1 MGTIKLGCVAGV
13 VAMVWAGGCDE
24 DGRVDDVGVF
34 GADDED
40 DGVVQARTVVINDLR
55 LNDLRLNDLRLN
67 GSVFNATDPNPGV
80 RLNGDAPLTDWIE
93 ITDFWLPNGGSS
105 LVGQLQGGMLRI
117 QTGGGWLEEWDVE
130 NTIITYSV
138 TEGGST
144 KTKEVWLKWASEL
157 GAYSGVWSY
166 VADLRING
174 GPWQP
179 LCLDAQGN
187 RQDTLLLGD
196 VWEPSSGNKL
206 PRPANIVTFACRSA
220 ALAKC
225 VEFGYKPWAS
235 KNGTPLA
242 NYHQAC
248 TRMVRADYCGDGNS
262 HTLSGTQIHVLDQ
275 LAIQKKA
282 VGVTYAVEA
291 EWGPNG
297 ATCLNPANRRHS
309 ELPVV
314 CEDGHSIP
322 ACGATAFSSGG
333 LIQSGKL

>member
-1 MGTIKLGCVAGV
+1 MATIKLGCVAGV
-13 VAMVWAGGCDE
+13 LAMVWAGGCDE

-40 DGVVQARTVVINDLR
+40 DGVVQARLVQINDFR
-55 LNDLRLNDLRLN
+55 LNDFRLNDFRLN
-67 GSVFNATDPNPGV
+67 GSQFNGSESNDF
-80 RLNGDAPLTDWIE
+80 RLNGDSTSEWIKVD
-93 ITDFWLPNGGSS
+93 DFWLPNGGSS

-117 QTGGGWLEEWDVE
+117 QTGSGWLEEWGVE
-130 NTIITYSV
+130 GTIITYKV
-138 TEGGST
+138 ATPDGMT
-144 KTKEVWLKWASEL
+144 TREVWLKWASEL

-179 LCLDAQGN
+179 LCLDSQGN

-196 VWEPSSGNKL
+196 VWDPDDGAKL
-206 PRPANIVTFACRSA
+206 PRPANIITYACRSA

-262 HTLSGTQIHVLDQ
+262 HTVSGTSIHVLDQ

-282 VGVTYAVEA
+282 VGVSYAVEA

-297 ATCLNPANRRHS
+297 ATCLNSSNRRHP

-314 CEDGHSIP
+314 CEDGHTIP